1 MRLKL
6 ILIVDTF
13 FRGGEEWHRQGV
25 GILHAFDVVF
35 VFLGSKVYLRLRII
49 RLRDAFLYN
58 LRTQNEKG

>member
-13 FRGGEEWHRQGV
+13 FRGGEEWHRLGV

>member
-13 FRGGEEWHRQGV
+13 FRGGEEWHRLGV

-35 VFLGSKVYLRLRII
+35 VFWQQGVSKTKNNKVKRRIFI
-49 RLRDAFLYN
+49 LFKN
-58 LRTQNEKG
+58 TK